1 MDITAI
7 ATKLL
12 NDNLGLSLDNAQVS
26 AALSGLIGDGQG
38 GVDLAGLAAKMGQN
52 GDLGALLGTWLGD
65 GANGS
70 LSADSLTQIF
80 GQADISRFAGQLG
93 VDSATASQG
102 LADALPQIMDQASS
116 GGDLLE
122 SVGGVGGL
130 MGAAKSL
137 FS

>member
-1 MDITAI
+1 MDIIAI

-12 NDNLGLSLDNAQVS
+12 NDNMGLSLDSATVS
-26 AALSGLIGDGQG
+26 SALSGLVGDGQG
-38 GVDLAGLAAKMGQN
+38 GIDLAGLASKMGQN
-52 GDLGALLGTWLGD
+52 GDLGTVLSSWLGD
-65 GANGS
+65 GANGV

-80 GQADISRFAGQLG
+80 GQADLSKFAGQLG
-93 VDSATASQG
+93 IDPATATQG
-102 LADALPQIMDQASS
+102 LADALPKMMDQASS
-116 GGDLLE
+116 GGNLLE